1 MKKFTIL
8 MSFILLTVITGSVF
22 ANSMLGIDFDKPI
35 NKQFAGD
42 PYTTWVDGGIEIAEP
57 HRGVKYIK
65 INVAGFNEDGNT
77 MATGKFYISSNH
89 MPDKENCQKVS
100 LMIKKLLPQGTRLDS
115 YYSVDD
121 YGCKESYDGSTWYF
135 IYGGDINPQ

>member
-8 MSFILLTVITGSVF
+8 ISFILLTGSAY

-65 INVAGFNEDGNT
+65 IDVAGFNEDGNT
-77 MATGKFYISSNH
+77 MATGKFFIRSND
-89 MPDKENCQKVS
+89 MPDKANCQKVS
-100 LMIKKLLPQGTRLDS
+100 LMIKKLIPQGTRFSRYSGVDEFGCDEDYDS
-115 YYSVDD
+115 KWSFV
-121 YGCKESYDGSTWYF
+121 
-135 IYGGDINPQ
+135 YGGDINPQ

>member
-8 MSFILLTVITGSVF
+8 MSFILLTVITGSAF

-35 NKQFAGD
+35 NTQFAGD

-65 INVAGFNEDGNT
+65 VSVAGFNEDGNT
-77 MATGKFYISSNH
+77 MATGKFYLRSND
-89 MPDKENCQKVS
+89 MPDQANCQKVS
-100 LMIKKLLPQGTRLDS
+100 LMIKKLIPQGTRLDS
-115 YYSVDD
+115 YYSKDD
-121 YGCKESYDGSTWYF
+121 FGCEENMYDSWNF

>member
-8 MSFILLTVITGSVF
+8 MSFVLLTVITGSAF

-35 NKQFAGD
+35 NEQFAGD

-57 HRGVKYIK
+57 QRGVKYIK
-65 INVAGFNEDGNT
+65 VSVAGFNEDGNT
-77 MATGKFYISSNH
+77 MATGKFYLRSND
-89 MPDKENCQKVS
+89 MPDQANCQKVS
-100 LMIKKLLPQGTRLDS
+100 LMIKKLIPQGTRLDS
-115 YYSVDD
+115 YYNKDEF
-121 YGCKESYDGSTWYF
+121 GCEENMSDSWNF